1 MASHYFENPKDSR
14 KFSIS
19 EILVMSGLCIW
30 SHIFRAQ
37 PITTTYPN
45 NLLGKL
51 SQIGADVSAI
61 LASLQKRGEDKPDT
75 CLYIDTIWI
84 ISANGG

>member
-1 MASHYFENPKDSR
+1 MTCLGSGSIIFSKEPKNPSPI
-14 KFSIS
+14 F
-19 EILVMSGLCIW
+19 
-30 SHIFRAQ
+30 SHIFIAQ

>member
-1 MASHYFENPKDSR
+1 MACLGSGSIFFSKEPKNPSP
-14 KFSIS
+14 
-19 EILVMSGLCIW
+19 IW
-30 SHIFRAQ
+30 SHIFIAQ

-61 LASLQKRGEDKPDT
+61 LASLQKRGRINQIPA
-75 CLYIDTIWI
+75 YIDTIWI